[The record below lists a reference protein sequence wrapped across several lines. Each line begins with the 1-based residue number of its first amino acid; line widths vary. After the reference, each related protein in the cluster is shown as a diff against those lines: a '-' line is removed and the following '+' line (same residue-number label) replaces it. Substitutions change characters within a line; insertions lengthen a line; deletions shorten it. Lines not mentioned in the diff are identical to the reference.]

1 MFGMA
6 MKCSEEVTFGIKENP
21 DREPTAIMFFAA
33 LVTSLNPV
41 EYRVVNPLKNV
52 LCCVKG
58 RGPFKIKEKNGGNVE
73 KYKAYR
79 LIPLTP
85 PSPGHFYVRDLQA
98 HFQLDFLQVLAA

>member
-6 MKCSEEVTFGIKENP
+6 MKCSEEVTIGIKENP

-33 LVTSLNPV
+33 LVTTLNPV

-58 RGPFKIKEKNGGNVE
+58 RGPFKIKGKNGGNVE
-73 KYKAYR
+73 KYKTYR

-85 PSPGHFYVRDLQA
+85 PPVIFHNIYVRDLQA
-98 HFQLDFLQVLAA
+98 HFQLDF